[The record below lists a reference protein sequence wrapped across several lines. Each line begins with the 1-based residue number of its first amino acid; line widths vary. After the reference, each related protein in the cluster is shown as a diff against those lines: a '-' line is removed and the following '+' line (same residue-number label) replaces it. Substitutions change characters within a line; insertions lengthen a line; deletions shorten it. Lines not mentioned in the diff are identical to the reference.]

1 MTFFYF
7 RTNVLSYKVK
17 NQTSLSAICYLPE
30 WPKYKKIGI
39 SPDLSDVAA
48 GKTGET
54 SVSWGHTPQSWV
66 LRGIETLT
74 PDMRDR
80 LNSLLA
86 SSQLPFSSHQD
97 PHQLGLQAAW
107 SLSQCIK
114 LAPPGW
120 AGIAGTLTQ
129 CLWQAAWCQVNLSQA
144 GQPLM
149 WEVVAAE
156 VCPSSLSLHLEASA
170 PEDGQPVDKKI
181 MV

>member
-1 MTFFYF
+1 M
-7 RTNVLSYKVK
+7 
-17 NQTSLSAICYLPE
+17 
-30 WPKYKKIGI
+30 WI

-66 LRGIETLT
+66 LREMKTLA

-80 LNSLLA
+80 LKSLLT
-86 SSQLPFSSHQD
+86 SSQLLSSSHQD

-120 AGIAGTLTQ
+120 ARIAGTLAQ
-129 CLWQAAWCQVNLSQA
+129 DLWQTAWCQVDLSQA

-156 VCPSSLSLHLEASA
+156 VCPSCLSFH
-170 PEDGQPVDKKI
+170 PETWPPQKNFCSQLYL
-181 MV
+181 ML